1 MSSGIM
7 DSDVTILDVL
17 RKQGLQTVTQ
27 LSDVLSVTGTAVRQR
42 LTRLLAEGYIERTA
56 VRPERG
62 RPYHQYALTT
72 KGRRRSG
79 QNFADLAIA
88 LWDEIRAIEDPDVCQ
103 GLMQRVS
110 RRLAEMYTDQVQGED
125 MSQRLNAL
133 TDLFADRRLPIHVD
147 LSGELPV
154 LNVEACPYPEIAEY
168 DRSVCSMEKML
179 FSEILGES
187 VRLAECRL
195 DGACNCTFEV
205 TSDSAKTPTETQLP
219 IL

>member
-1 MSSGIM
+1 M

-17 RKQGLQTVTQ
+17 RSRLQTVTQ
-27 LSDVLSVTGTAVRQR
+27 LSDVLSVTGTVVRQR
-42 LTRLLAEGYIERTA
+42 LTRLLASGYIERTRYDLNVVVVPSVCVDNQGA
-56 VRPERG
+56 C
-62 RPYHQYALTT
+62 
-72 KGRRRSG
+72 RSG

-88 LWDEIRAIEDPDVCQ
+88 LWDGPSNPDVCQ

-133 TDLFADRRLPIHVD
+133 ADLFADRRFAIRVD

-187 VRLAECRL
+187 VGWPNAVWMVPATVLLR
-195 DGACNCTFEV
+195 
-205 TSDSAKTPTETQLP
+205 
-219 IL
+219 

>member
-1 MSSGIM
+1 M
-7 DSDVTILDVL
+7 
-17 RKQGLQTVTQ
+17 
-27 LSDVLSVTGTAVRQR
+27 SVTGTAVRQR

-72 KGRRRSG
+72 KGRRRSR

-88 LWDEIRAIEDPDVCQ
+88 LWDEIRAIEDPDVQ

-133 TDLFADRRLPIHVD
+133 TDLFADRRLPIRVD

-154 LNVEACPYPEIAEY
+154 LNVEACPYPKL
-168 DRSVCSMEKML
+168 RSMIVVFAVWKRCCSL
-179 FSEILGES
+179 RS
-187 VRLAECRL
+187 
-195 DGACNCTFEV
+195 
-205 TSDSAKTPTETQLP
+205 
-219 IL
+219 

>member
-17 RKQGLQTVTQ
+17 RKQGMLTVAQ

-42 LTRLLAEGYIERTA
+42 LRRLLNEGYIERTS

-62 RPYHQYALTT
+62 RPFHRYALTS

-79 QNFADLAIA
+79 ENFADLAIA
-88 LWDEIRAIEDPDVCQ
+88 LWEEIRLIKDVEVRR
-103 GLMQRVS
+103 GLMQRIS
-110 RRLAEMYTDQVQGED
+110 RRMAGMYAHQVQGQDVGE
-125 MSQRLNAL
+125 RLDAL
-133 TDLFADRRLPIHVD
+133 TKLFADRRLPILVD
-147 LSGELPV
+147 ITGDLPV
-154 LNVEACPYPEIAEY
+154 LSVEACPYPEIADY

-179 FSEILGES
+179 FSEILGET

-205 TSDSAKTPTETQLP
+205 TSSTSSDGQLP
-219 IL
+219 II

>member
-17 RKQGLQTVTQ
+17 RKQGMLTVTQ

-42 LTRLLAEGYIERTA
+42 LTRLLAEGYIDRTA

-62 RPYHQYALTT
+62 RPYHQYCLTT

-88 LWDEIRAIEDPDVCQ
+88 LWDEIRSIQDVEVRK
-103 GLMQRVS
+103 GLMQRIAS
-110 RRLAEMYTDQVQGED
+110 RLADMYNDQVQGADVGE
-125 MSQRLNAL
+125 RLVAL
-133 TDLFADRRLPIHVD
+133 SELFADRRLPIRID
-147 LSGELPV
+147 DSGDLPV
-154 LNVEACPYPEIAEY
+154 LSVEVCPYPEIADH

-179 FSEILGES
+179 FAEILGES
-187 VRLAECRL
+187 VRLADCRL

-205 TSDSAKTPTETQLP
+205 TSSTTEENQLP
-219 IL
+219 IV

>member
-17 RKQGLQTVTQ
+17 RKQGMLTVAE
-27 LSDVLSVTGTAVRQR
+27 LSEILSVTGTAVRQR
-42 LTRLLAEGYIERTA
+42 LTRLLSEGYIERTA

-62 RPYHQYALTT
+62 RPYHKYELTT

-88 LWDEIRAIEDPDVCQ
+88 LWGEIRAIEDQEVRQ
-103 GLMQRVS
+103 GLMQRIS
-110 RRLAEMYTDQVQGED
+110 RRLADMYMDQVQGQD
-125 MSQRLNAL
+125 MNERLKAL
-133 TDLFADRRLPIHVD
+133 SDIFADKRLPIHVD
-147 LSGELPV
+147 RSGALPV
-154 LNVEACPYPEIAEY
+154 LNVEACPYPEIADH

-179 FSEILGES
+179 FSEILGET

-205 TSDSAKTPTETQLP
+205 TTASSSENQLP

>member
-1 MSSGIM
+1 M
-7 DSDVTILDVL
+7 DSDVTILDLL
-17 RKQGLQTVTQ
+17 RKQGLLTVVQ

-42 LTRLLAEGYIERTA
+42 LSRLLAEGYIDRTA

-62 RPYHQYALTT
+62 RPYYQYGLTN

-88 LWDEIRAIEDPDVCQ
+88 LWDEIRSIEDAEVRK
-103 GLMQRVS
+103 GLMQRIS
-110 RRLAEMYTDQVQGED
+110 RRLADMYTDQIQGDDVVE
-125 MSQRLNAL
+125 RLIAL
-133 TDLFADRRLPIHVD
+133 SELFADRRLPIRID
-147 LSGELPV
+147 DSGELPV
-154 LNVEACPYPEIAEY
+154 LNVEACPYPEIADH
-168 DRSVCSMEKML
+168 DRSVCSMERML

-205 TSDSAKTPTETQLP
+205 TSARATENQLP
-219 IL
+219 MI

>member
-17 RKQGLQTVTQ
+17 RKQGMLTVVQ

-42 LTRLLAEGYIERTA
+42 LSRLLAEGYIDREA

-62 RPYHQYALTT
+62 RPYHQYSLTN

-88 LWDEIRAIEDPDVCQ
+88 LWDEIRSIEDAEVRK
-103 GLMQRVS
+103 GLMQRIS
-110 RRLAEMYTDQVQGED
+110 RRLADMYTDQIQGDDVGE
-125 MSQRLNAL
+125 RLIAL
-133 TDLFADRRLPIHVD
+133 SELFADRRLPIRID
-147 LSGELPV
+147 DSGELPV
-154 LNVEACPYPEIAEY
+154 LNVEACPYPEIADH

-179 FSEILGES
+179 FSEILGET

-205 TSDSAKTPTETQLP
+205 TSATATENQLP
-219 IL
+219 II

>member
-17 RKQGLQTVTQ
+17 RKQGMLTVTQ

-42 LTRLLAEGYIERTA
+42 LTRLLAEGYIDRTA

-62 RPYHQYALTT
+62 RPYHQYCLTT

-88 LWDEIRAIEDPDVCQ
+88 LWDEIRSIQDVEVRK
-103 GLMQRVS
+103 GLMRRIAS
-110 RRLAEMYTDQVQGED
+110 RLADMYNDQVQGADVGE
-125 MSQRLNAL
+125 RLVAL
-133 TDLFADRRLPIHVD
+133 SELFADRRLPIRID
-147 LSGELPV
+147 DSGDLPV
-154 LNVEACPYPEIAEY
+154 LSVEVCPYPEIADH

-179 FSEILGES
+179 FAEILGES
-187 VRLAECRL
+187 VRLADCRL

-205 TSDSAKTPTETQLP
+205 TSSTTEENQLP
-219 IL
+219 IV

>member
-17 RKQGLQTVTQ
+17 RKQGMLTVAQ

-42 LTRLLAEGYIERTA
+42 LTRLLAEGYIDRTA
-56 VRPERG
+56 VRPGRG
-62 RPYHQYALTT
+62 RPYHQYCLTT

-88 LWDEIRAIEDPDVCQ
+88 LWDEIRSIQDVEVRK
-103 GLMQRVS
+103 GLMQRIA
-110 RRLAEMYTDQVQGED
+110 RRLADMYNDQVQGTDVGE
-125 MSQRLNAL
+125 RLVAL
-133 TDLFADRRLPIHVD
+133 SELFADRRLPIRID
-147 LSGELPV
+147 DSGDLPV
-154 LNVEACPYPEIAEY
+154 LSVEACPYPEIADH

-195 DGACNCTFEV
+195 DGSCNCTFEV
-205 TSDSAKTPTETQLP
+205 TSSTAEENQLP
-219 IL
+219 IV

>member
-168 DRSVCSMEKML
+168 LSL
-179 FSEILGES
+179 IH
-187 VRLAECRL
+187 
-195 DGACNCTFEV
+195 
-205 TSDSAKTPTETQLP
+205 
-219 IL
+219 I

>member
-133 TDLFADRRLPIHVD
+133 TDLFADRRLPIRVD
-147 LSGELPV
+147 LSGELP
-154 LNVEACPYPEIAEY
+154 
-168 DRSVCSMEKML
+168 
-179 FSEILGES
+179 
-187 VRLAECRL
+187 
-195 DGACNCTFEV
+195 
-205 TSDSAKTPTETQLP
+205 
-219 IL
+219 